1 MCSLGLH
8 ILFSYNGGLNHG
20 GPWLFVPYLQALD
33 VMQGDGVEI
42 VIINKDG
49 IRRESMPLKRD

>member
-1 MCSLGLH
+1 MLWLSLLSC
-8 ILFSYNGGLNHG
+8 IY
-20 GPWLFVPYLQALD
+20 VKALYM
-33 VMQGDGVEI
+33 MQGDGVEI